1 MKLSIKFTML
11 IAIALA
17 ICSISISAVAQASAP
32 KNNTK
37 YGNTSISVFT
47 EKSQPAMTSHFAV
60 PKADFHNV
68 ENPVTSPM
76 IRAVFRDPAVVSVR
90 FTANKRHSFV
100 IPKSAV
106 YLPHVGDIELPPNL
120 SANLKQPPLG
130 VAHTRAR
137 EKV

>member
-17 ICSISISAVAQASAP
+17 ICIISISAFATASINPP
-32 KNNTK
+32 KNTNNCGIAQFSEAT
-37 YGNTSISVFT
+37 IS
-47 EKSQPAMTSHFAV
+47 
-60 PKADFHNV
+60 ADFHNV

-90 FTANKRHSFV
+90 YTANNRHSFV

-120 SANLKQPPLG
+120 SANLMRPPLG
-130 VAHTRAR
+130 IAHTRAR